1 MGGGG
6 ECSLSL
12 LSLFLACFL
21 ASQGPSHH
29 AIKSS
34 LLPFDFA
41 SLYVFVFVCVHIL
54 SSLSFSL
61 QIFDCGIPLLFFFL
75 SGNISNNE
83 SVYYSCTAYPSSHL
97 TSWGKVDC
105 THMLSRIRY
114 ARLLRSSNPS
124 WQVVI
129 SAVHW
134 PSYRSAGRRPQPCM
148 SYSRYPLLVV
158 TYPARTV
165 LFPCWQWRHPYKI

>member
-1 MGGGG
+1 MG
-6 ECSLSL
+6 EVNA
-12 LSLFLACFL
+12 LFLC
-21 ASQGPSHH
+21 
-29 AIKSS
+29 
-34 LLPFDFA
+34 
-41 SLYVFVFVCVHIL
+41 
-54 SSLSFSL
+54 SLSFSL
-61 QIFDCGIPLLFFFL
+61 ASSPRKDLRIMLLSHHYYLLILLPSTFSFSCAFIFLARFLFPYRYSIAEFLFFFFFL

-134 PSYRSAGRRPQPCM
+134 PSYRSAGRRPQPF
-148 SYSRYPLLVV
+148 
-158 TYPARTV
+158 

>member
-1 MGGGG
+1 MHPRDREEEQGAVGGGG

-34 LLPFDFA
+34 LLPFDSA

-134 PSYRSAGRRPQPCM
+134 PSYRSAGRRPQPF
-148 SYSRYPLLVV
+148 
-158 TYPARTV
+158 